1 MKAGRRYLTRR
12 TVMAAAASGL
22 CMPSLLTGRAL
33 AANPVK
39 VGVLSDLSGSLSDY
53 SGPTCITA
61 AQMAAED
68 FGGTVLGRPIQIVS
82 ADHQNKADV
91 GASIARQW
99 FDVEGVGAI
108 ADLPNSSVAL
118 AVQHLAADRGKITL
132 LCGPASG
139 QLMNEGCSKTGFLWV
154 LDTYSNTVG
163 PARILMDQGKT
174 TWFLIVADYAY
185 GHQMRADLTRSV
197 ERAGGRVLGS
207 AQHPTASPDFSSF
220 LLQAQGSG
228 AQVIGL
234 LNAGSDTINCVKQ
247 ASEFGMTSQQKLF
260 LPGAVISD
268 IHALGLEQAQ
278 GLLMMTG
285 FYWDRNDESR
295 AWGRRFFQRTQRM
308 PGQIQAGVYSSVL
321 HYLRAIAQA
330 GTDEGRV
337 VAEAMRATRVN
348 DVFVSNGEI
357 RPDGRLVH
365 DFYTVEVKSPKES
378 ADAWDYYKITGH
390 IAGRDAM
397 QPLTETRCPYLKS

>member
-1 MKAGRRYLTRR
+1 MGHDLPISRRTILAALGTLGLPALLTRGAS
-12 TVMAAAASGL
+12 AAD
-22 CMPSLLTGRAL
+22 
-33 AANPVK
+33 PVK
-39 VGVLSDLSGSLSDY
+39 IGVLSDLSGTLSDY

-68 FGGTVLGRPIQIVS
+68 FGGSVLGRPIQIVS
-82 ADHQNKADV
+82 ADHQNKADI
-91 GASIARQW
+91 GAAIARKW
-99 FDVEGVGAI
+99 FDVEGVSAI

-118 AVQHLAADRGKITL
+118 AVQHLASERGKITL

-139 QLMNEGCSKTGFLWV
+139 QLMNEGCSRTGFLWV

-163 PARILMDQGKT
+163 PARILMEQGRK

-185 GHQMRADLTRSV
+185 GHQMRTDLTRSV
-197 ERAGGRVLGS
+197 EQAGGKVLGF
-207 AQHPTASPDFSSF
+207 AQHPTSSPDFSSF
-220 LLQAQGSG
+220 LLQAQASG

-247 ASEFGMTSQQKLF
+247 ANEFGISAHQKLF

-268 IHALGLEQAQ
+268 VHALGLSQAQ
-278 GLLMMTG
+278 GLLLMTG

-295 AWGRRFFQRTQRM
+295 TWGQRFFQRTKRM

-321 HYLRAIAQA
+321 HCLRAMAQSKS
-330 GTDEGRV
+330 DDGRV
-337 VAEAMRATRVN
+337 VAEAMRAMPVN
-348 DVFVSNGEI
+348 DVFVSAGQI

-365 DFYTVEVKSPKES
+365 DFYTVEVKRPNES
-378 ADAWDYYKITGH
+378 TRPWDYYRLTGH
-390 IAGRDAM
+390 IDGAQAM
-397 QPLTETRCPYLKS
+397 QPLSETRCPFLKP